1 MYFPAELTIHIS
13 LFTESTLIR
22 LVGLW
27 LIYHV
32 IRALYNISPLHPLS
46 HIPGPKLAAATF
58 LYEGWFDLI
67 LGGRYTHEIKRMH
80 EFYGPVVRINPEE
93 LHFNDTA
100 FVDEIYA
107 SGGRKRDKQVHF
119 LNFVA
124 GPITSSMFA
133 TVKHDHH
140 RIRRSAMNKFFSR
153 TQISKLEFGIK
164 ELVDQ
169 LCDKMIRLSNQG
181 STPLDVTTAYSCFTS
196 DVISGYCFGEA
207 FGFIKQENWAPN
219 FREPLNA
226 VLATTYL
233 FRFFPSLKVL
243 VDIAPLFAKWVRD
256 DIAIMLAESNEK
268 MPARIRK
275 AKQAYNDGTNA
286 DRPSIFTAILSS
298 SLPDTEKTDHR
309 LGGEGFSMISAG
321 TETTAWTLTVTTFYL
336 LNQPETLARLS
347 KELRDADAINLPWF
361 ALEKLPY
368 LNATITE
375 ALRLSYGVTARAPR
389 IAPDE
394 NLIYRGQFH
403 GRKIQ
408 FIIPSGTPMGM
419 SNVINHHNEDVFP
432 DSDKFMPERWLG
444 LDEAQRRRMESN
456 LTSFSRGSRQCL
468 AMSLAYCNLYLAV
481 TALTLRVFPRT
492 KLYETSIN
500 DVRYDHD
507 LFIPLPKKGSKGVR
521 VLIS

>member
-1 MYFPAELTIHIS
+1 MYFPAGFTIPIG
-13 LFTESTLIR
+13 LFIESNLFH

-27 LIYHV
+27 LMYLV
-32 IRALYNISPLHPLS
+32 IRSLYNISPLHPLS
-46 HIPGPKLAAATF
+46 HIPGPKIAAATF

-80 EFYGPVVRINPEE
+80 EFYGPVIRINPEE
-93 LHFNDTA
+93 LHFKDTA

-133 TVKHDHH
+133 TVEHDHH
-140 RIRRSAMNKFFSR
+140 RIRRSAMNK
-153 TQISKLEFGIK
+153 
-164 ELVDQ
+164 
-169 LCDKMIRLSNQG
+169 
-181 STPLDVTTAYSCFTS
+181 
-196 DVISGYCFGEA
+196 
-207 FGFIKQENWAPN
+207 
-219 FREPLNA
+219 EPLNA
-226 VLATTYL
+226 VLSTTYL

-286 DRPSIFTAILSS
+286 DRPSIFAAILGS
-298 SLPDTEKTDHR
+298 SLPDAEKTDHR

-336 LNQPETLARLS
+336 LSHPETLARLS
-347 KELRDADAINLPWF
+347 KELQDADAINLSWF

-368 LNATITE
+368 LSAIITE
-375 ALRLSYGVTARAPR
+375 SLRLSYGVTARTPR
-389 IAPDE
+389 IAPNE

-408 FIIPSGTPMGM
+408 FVIPSGTPMGM
-419 SNVINHHNEDVFP
+419 STVINHHNEDVFP

-456 LTSFSRGSRQCL
+456 LTSFSKGSRQCL
-468 AMSLAYCNLYLAV
+468 AM
-481 TALTLRVFPRT
+481 R
-492 KLYETSIN
+492 
-500 DVRYDHD
+500 
-507 LFIPLPKKGSKGVR
+507 
-521 VLIS
+521 